1 MPSDPGEPSGPAG
14 PSGPAVPAGAI
25 PLGTR
30 VVLRYRLPAGYSHP
44 MTDVIGELVALE
56 PAVVVRTETRQVVQV
71 APDAVVA
78 LKALAARPIRTRE
91 IRALEVAA
99 VAAWPGLEM
108 EWVDGWLLRAGAGFT
123 RRANSAIPLGDPGT
137 VADPADPDVRARLAD
152 WFAERGLPLRLLVP
166 DRLARVPEGW
176 SVSEDV
182 QVMAAD
188 LENVPLPEGP
198 TPVVVTARTDPEW
211 LSRYRGGA
219 LPDEAQGVLGAVA
232 RGVLGFGRIGA
243 PGTEPVAI
251 GRAAVTDASD
261 GRRWVGLTAVEVAPE
276 HRRNGLGTLLCG
288 SLLRWGRGRGAT
300 HAYVQVAEDNTAA
313 RAMYRE
319 LAFVDHHRYRYGTE
333 PVGPLA

>member
-1 MPSDPGEPSGPAG
+1 MPSDPARPSDPGG
-14 PSGPAVPAGAI
+14 TI
-25 PLGTR
+25 PLGSR

-56 PAVVVRTETRQVVQV
+56 PAVVVRTETRQLVQV
-71 APDAVVA
+71 APDSVVA

-99 VAAWPGLEM
+99 AAGWPGLEL

-123 RRANSAIPLGDPGT
+123 SRANSAIPLGDPGT
-137 VADPADPDVRARLAD
+137 VADPADAEVRARLAG
-152 WFAERGLPLRLLVP
+152 WFADRGLPLRLLIP
-166 DRLARVPEGW
+166 DRLARIPAGW
-176 SVSEDV
+176 PSGGEM

-188 LENVPLPEGP
+188 LDSVPLPEGP
-198 TPVVVTARTDPEW
+198 TPVVVSSTPDPDW
-211 LSRYRGGA
+211 LSRYRGGT
-219 LPDEAQGVLGAVA
+219 LPEDARRVLGAVA
-232 RGVLGFGRIGA
+232 RGVLGFGRIGT
-243 PGTEPVAI
+243 PGIEPVAI
-251 GRAAVTDASD
+251 GRAAVTDAPD

-300 HAYVQVAEDNTAA
+300 HAYVQVADGNTAA
-313 RAMYRE
+313 RALYRE
-319 LAFVDHHRYRYGTE
+319 LGFVDHHRYRYVTE

>member
-1 MPSDPGEPSGPAG
+1 MPSDPARPSD
-14 PSGPAVPAGAI
+14 PAGAI

-56 PAVVVRTETRQVVQV
+56 PAVVVRTETRQLVQV

-99 VAAWPGLEM
+99 AAGWPGLEL

-123 RRANSAIPLGDPGT
+123 LRANSAIPLGDPGT
-137 VADPADPDVRARLAD
+137 VGDPADPAVRARLAG
-152 WFAERGLPLRLLVP
+152 WFADRGLPLRLLIP
-166 DRLARVPEGW
+166 DRLARIPADWPSGGEM
-176 SVSEDV
+176 
-182 QVMAAD
+182 QVIAAD

-198 TPVVVTARTDPEW
+198 NPVVVSARPDPEW
-211 LSRYRGGA
+211 LSRYRGGGTLHEDA
-219 LPDEAQGVLGAVA
+219 RHVLGAVA

-243 PGTEPVAI
+243 PGSEPIAI
-251 GRAAVTDASD
+251 GRAAVTDAPD
-261 GRRWVGLTAVEVAPE
+261 GRRWVGLSAVEVAPE

-300 HAYVQVAEDNTAA
+300 HAYVQVADGNTAA
-313 RAMYRE
+313 RAMFRE
-319 LAFVDHHRYRYGTE
+319 LAFVDHHRYRYVTE
-333 PVGPLA
+333 PV